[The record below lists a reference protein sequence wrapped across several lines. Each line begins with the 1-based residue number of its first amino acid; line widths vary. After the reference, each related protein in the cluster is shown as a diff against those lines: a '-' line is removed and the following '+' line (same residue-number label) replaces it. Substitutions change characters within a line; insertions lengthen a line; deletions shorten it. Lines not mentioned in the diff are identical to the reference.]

1 MSNASF
7 LVYTNTPVDY
17 RVTVKSASVDSVA
30 EQAIELLARTC
41 ESRTD
46 GGSLELAAVM
56 PRTGRSDGFWAVR
69 SFDCGQY

>member
-46 GGSLELAAVM
+46 GGLTDSGQSEVLTAANIEADL
-56 PRTGRSDGFWAVR
+56 GHWAL
-69 SFDCGQY
+69 